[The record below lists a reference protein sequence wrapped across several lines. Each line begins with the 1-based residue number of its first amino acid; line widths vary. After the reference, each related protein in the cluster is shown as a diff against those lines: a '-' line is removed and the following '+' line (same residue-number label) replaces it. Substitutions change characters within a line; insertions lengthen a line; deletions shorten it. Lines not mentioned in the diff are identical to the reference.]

1 MTEPLRITNE
11 HSEPAN
17 VIDLGNGVSLTVNTV
32 QKLFNMITNEVINMK
47 PFMQRALNAWTFPIA
62 NFLRKTMIES
72 ALYDKPLYIPPLVY
86 YKYHLDQLKPGE
98 SWQMMC
104 LDGGNRSRAICAFID
119 GVYMNSGTKEG
130 VIPPCCELMIDGE
143 EVSIFFNNLDLAT
156 DYKKK
161 TKKRVSVLTET
172 QQNAFLGIKLGMTT
186 YTNRMNDIEL
196 GQKFLELQNC
206 VKVTGSDILK
216 LKVDCPLVQYIK
228 EQTEPMRWQDAMLS
242 SFKHVHNDVS
252 KYWLPWCV
260 KFYLM
265 LYPKQNKSSLDMFTM
280 NDKTINEYINEN
292 NSCLQY
298 DSEKFENFKC
308 AMHRFFSFMN
318 SLLVSYKV
326 SLTAYFAIFYVL
338 STSDGVTEETLRSNI
353 KSFISTKDKH
363 KRMWVGR
370 TNKET
375 KNKYTMEDLSEEY
388 EYLLEILLYYNFVR
402 DKDFNKRMR
411 IPTSTKLVLEV
422 RQFGD
427 EEEAICPC
435 CNKNM
440 IFKKSDGY
448 HRGHIKAHAHGGTST
463 PDNLLLICKEC
474 NLNMDVEHLFKYQ
487 ERCFPEAPKASD
499 LMRSFELVKKNAWD
513 YDTESDTE

>member
-86 YKYHLDQLKPGE
+86 YKYYPDQLKPGE

-143 EVSIFFNNLDLAT
+143 EVSIFFNNLDLAA

-196 GQKFLELQNC
+196 CQKFLELQNC

-216 LKVDCPLVQYIK
+216 LKVDCPLVQFIK

-242 SFKHVHNDVS
+242 SFNVHNDVS
-252 KYWLPWCV
+252 
-260 KFYLM
+260 
-265 LYPKQNKSSLDMFTM
+265 
-280 NDKTINEYINEN
+280 
-292 NSCLQY
+292 
-298 DSEKFENFKC
+298 
-308 AMHRFFSFMN
+308 
-318 SLLVSYKV
+318 
-326 SLTAYFAIFYVL
+326 
-338 STSDGVTEETLRSNI
+338 
-353 KSFISTKDKH
+353 
-363 KRMWVGR
+363 
-370 TNKET
+370 
-375 KNKYTMEDLSEEY
+375 
-388 EYLLEILLYYNFVR
+388 
-402 DKDFNKRMR
+402 
-411 IPTSTKLVLEV
+411 
-422 RQFGD
+422 
-427 EEEAICPC
+427 
-435 CNKNM
+435 
-440 IFKKSDGY
+440 
-448 HRGHIKAHAHGGTST
+448 
-463 PDNLLLICKEC
+463 
-474 NLNMDVEHLFKYQ
+474 
-487 ERCFPEAPKASD
+487 
-499 LMRSFELVKKNAWD
+499 
-513 YDTESDTE
+513 